1 MGVGASALNSE
12 VKRVALT
19 CAFKKQ
25 SINEKLDMVKDA
37 NDVMQAY
44 AAVLLMARMPNPLP
58 EYKNYRSSTR
68 AYFDS
73 MNKVVVPALRSA
85 NSRISSYKDFYIG
98 LDALKM
104 EYEQPHMTE
113 ETRRSKITDIFN
125 LSYIVMMSL
134 IDDVK
139 TSCKII

>member
-1 MGVGASALNSE
+1 MGVGASSLNTE
-12 VKRVALT
+12 IKRVALT

-25 SINEKLDMVKDA
+25 SINEKLDMIKDA

-44 AAVLLMARMPNPLP
+44 ATVLLMQRMPNTLP
-58 EYKNYRSSTR
+58 EYKNYRSSTK

-73 MNKVVVPALRSA
+73 MSKVVVPELRAAS
-85 NSRISSYKDFYIG
+85 SKISSYKEFYIG

-104 EYEQPHMTE
+104 EYEQPSMTE

-134 IDDVK
+134 IDDIK
-139 TSCKII
+139 TTCKII

>member
-1 MGVGASALNSE
+1 MGVGASALSSE
-12 VKRVALT
+12 VKKIALT
-19 CAFKKQ
+19 CAFKKS

-44 AAVLLMARMPNPLP
+44 AAVLLMPQMPSALS

-68 AYFDS
+68 AYFDA
-73 MNKVVVPALRSA
+73 MVKVPVPALRSA
-85 NSRISSYKDFYIG
+85 NSKISSYRDFYVA
-98 LDALKM
+98 LDALKS
-104 EYEQPHMTE
+104 EYEKENMTDE
-113 ETRRSKITDIFN
+113 MRRSKITDIFN

-134 IDDVK
+134 IDDAK